1 MPSAI
6 PHIKNIEAYN
16 FKINIPTP
24 RYTDFDVR
32 SFEDNMKTVRL
43 QMPPFRLSFFQLALL
58 ESGNGTVSS
67 DGFAYNLNNF
77 TLFFNQPNQIIYW
90 DVDQNWKGYYLSLND
105 SFYTVQLDG
114 FKSLHDLPFFS
125 TFTPAIALKQEEA
138 ALIIDLLQRMH
149 QEYARPTPYNKTIVQ
164 SYLSTVLAY
173 SLRFYDRA
181 NQEHAQQARNSKLS
195 DRFKALIRHQVNGL
209 LADVGNKD
217 LSVAS
222 CADQLFVTPKYL
234 AEVIK
239 RDLGVTPTDYI
250 NQRLIEESKRL
261 LLASDL
267 QVKAIAYQLG
277 FNDASYFNRLF
288 KKVTGQSPAQYR
300 NTGA

>member
-1 MPSAI
+1 
-6 PHIKNIEAYN
+6 
-16 FKINIPTP
+16 
-24 RYTDFDVR
+24 
-32 SFEDNMKTVRL
+32 
-43 QMPPFRLSFFQLALL
+43 MPPFRLSFFQLALL
-58 ESGNGTVSS
+58 ESGKGTVSS

-149 QEYARPTPYNKTIVQ
+149 QEYAHPTPYNKTIVQ